1 MTCPTL
7 AMRRTSLLLGD
18 VPDPALV
25 AGRAMDSI
33 RRRVNGEGTIAQLTR
48 FGGVGLISSALYA
61 LTFLTFGSLGSLA
74 ANVLGMATS
83 TLVANELHRRLTFRA
98 SAAVGW
104 LRAQLQG
111 GGPGRGRAARHQH
124 GAAHA
129 GGHRTERRP
138 ARPGPLDRNR
148 HRCDRPGPV
157 RRVAGVGLLHHA
169 PGSSLGAALSSL
181 SSGIPVAPLTLL
193 LLMRFP
199 HHR

>member
-83 TLVANELHRRLTFRA
+83 TLVANELHRRM
-98 SAAVGW
+98 
-104 LRAQLQG
+104 
-111 GGPGRGRAARHQH
+111 
-124 GAAHA
+124 
-129 GGHRTERRP
+129 
-138 ARPGPLDRNR
+138 ARPGVADRR
-148 HRCDRPGPV
+148 HHRCDR
-157 RRVAGVGLLHHA
+157 AGGF
-169 PGSSLGAALSSL
+169 AALRAWVFAAAQTR
-181 SSGIPVAPLTLL
+181 GRARLTHNPGCETEVQ
-193 LLMRFP
+193 RA
-199 HHR
+199 

>member
-48 FGGVGLISSALYA
+48 FGSVGLISSLLYA

-111 GGPGRGRAARHQH
+111 GGLAVVGLLATSLALLALQAAAPDAGWPVQVLLIGAITGAIGLVRFAALRAWVFAAAQTRGRARLTHNP
-124 GAAHA
+124 GCE
-129 GGHRTERRP
+129 TEVQR
-138 ARPGPLDRNR
+138 A
-148 HRCDRPGPV
+148 
-157 RRVAGVGLLHHA
+157 
-169 PGSSLGAALSSL
+169 
-181 SSGIPVAPLTLL
+181 
-193 LLMRFP
+193 
-199 HHR
+199 